1 MAIEI
6 VTCNIIE
13 IYKLNLDY
21 KDNCTVNQKFTIGNA
36 FKYEIKTLK

>member
-1 MAIEI
+1 MAIKI

-21 KDNCTVNQKFTIGNA
+21 KDKCTVNQKFTISNA
-36 FKYEIKTLK
+36 FKHKIKALK